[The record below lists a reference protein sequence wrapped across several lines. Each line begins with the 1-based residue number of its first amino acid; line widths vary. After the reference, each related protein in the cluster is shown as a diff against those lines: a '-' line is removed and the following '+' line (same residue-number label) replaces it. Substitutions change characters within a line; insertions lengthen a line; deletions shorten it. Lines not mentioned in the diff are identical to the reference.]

1 MGRTS
6 WARAALAMRLP
17 IFSSRCQ
24 LAYLAQALKRHLM
37 AARGAS
43 GAEAPLFLID
53 ASAPLESYASRLS
66 RARVPAPDFAKV
78 QPESRVQ
85 TRLVGQRWKRRLFS
99 LRAFAR
105 SRTLRGRFSEDAS
118 LTISSTRSCRARWR
132 MISAYTQGMGSNL
145 PGQSSR

>member
-17 IFSSRCQ
+17 IFSSCCQ
-24 LAYLAQALKRHLM
+24 LEYLAQALKRHLT
-37 AARGAS
+37 AARRAS
-43 GAEAPLFLID
+43 GAGAPFFLTD
-53 ASAPLESYASRLS
+53 ASARLDPCPPRLS
-66 RARVPAPDFAKV
+66 RAGAPAPHFAKV

-85 TRLVGQRWKRRLFS
+85 TRLVGQRWKRRLS
-99 LRAFAR
+99 LRALAR
-105 SRTLRGRFSEDAS
+105 SRTLRARFSEDAS

-145 PGQSSR
+145 TGQSSRY